1 MVNRY
6 VKKYNEVKAIQ
17 YNGINVME
25 IVDFVCD
32 VIGIDWHKNASLEI
46 TTSDGI
52 IECCKSE
59 YLVKDHK
66 GKLSVCDVDKFK
78 EVYNEVKD
86 YDYR

>member
-1 MVNRY
+1 MVRRY
-6 VKKYNEVKAIQ
+6 EKRVNEIQ
-17 YNGINVME
+17 AVQYSGTNIME
-25 IVDFVCD
+25 IVDFVGD

-59 YLVKDHK
+59 YLIKDHK
-66 GKLSVCDVDKFK
+66 GKLSVCDVDEFK

>member
-1 MVNRY
+1 MAKIY
-6 VKKYNEVKAIQ
+6 VKKANKIEAIQ
-17 YNGINVME
+17 YNGTNVME
-25 IVDFVCD
+25 IVDFVGD

-59 YLVKDHK
+59 YLIKDHK
-66 GKLSVCDVDKFK
+66 GKLSVCDVDEFK

>member
-25 IVDFVCD
+25 IIDFVGD
-32 VIGIDWHKNASLEI
+32 VIGIDWHNNASLEI

-59 YLVKDHK
+59 YLIKEHK
-66 GKLSVCDVDKFK
+66 GKLSVCDADEFK